1 MEKMK
6 KLAALLL
13 ALAMCL
19 ALAAC
24 GGESA
29 AETEETGT
37 DAASGTEESADDG
50 ADAAETEE
58 TDTGDAA
65 AESDLAYVQDKGT
78 LVVGITEFEP
88 LDYQSET
95 GEWIGFDAEMATGF
109 AQSLGVE
116 VQFQLI
122 DWDNKIMELDGG
134 TIDCVW
140 NGMTLTDEV
149 LSAMECSAPY
159 LNNAQVVI
167 LPADVAAD
175 YDSVESLADLTFA
188 VESGSAG
195 QEQAEANGFTYTEVM
210 DQATALLEVSSGTA
224 DAAIIDS
231 LMAAAMVGE
240 GTSYEGLTYTISL
253 NSEEYGVGFRK
264 GSDLCAALNDFFAA
278 AWADGTMQE
287 LADTYGVSA
296 ALIAQG

>member
-37 DAASGTEESADDG
+37 DAASGTEESAGDG

-167 LPADVAAD
+167 LPADVAVD

-264 GSDLCAALNDFFAA
+264 GSDLAAALDEYLDSAY
-278 AWADGTMQE
+278 ADGTMQAIAE
-287 LADTYGVSA
+287 EYGVDA
-296 ALIAQG
+296 ALIAR

>member
-6 KLAALLL
+6 KLATLLL

-264 GSDLCAALNDFFAA
+264 GSDLAAALDEYLDSAY
-278 AWADGTMQE
+278 ADGTMQAIAE
-287 LADTYGVSA
+287 EYGVDA
-296 ALIAQG
+296 ALIAR

>member
-264 GSDLCAALNDFFAA
+264 GSDLAAALDEYLDSAY
-278 AWADGTMQE
+278 ADGTMQAIAE
-287 LADTYGVSA
+287 EYGVDA
-296 ALIAQG
+296 ALIAR